1 MPDPATGATI
11 HPFPVDRA
19 ERSLPR
25 SKYAHDNPHWAVS
38 SHRNAAIAAAL
49 HRACDFATCST
60 LVAAIIVSRND
71 FAYFRDRA
79 RRPNS
84 I

>member
-1 MPDPATGATI
+1 MKQTGDEFLIREQLSGSGLQPD
-11 HPFPVDRA
+11 V
-19 ERSLPR
+19 
-25 SKYAHDNPHWAVS
+25 AVS

-49 HRACDFATCST
+49 HRACDFAACST
-60 LVAAIIVSRND
+60 LVAAIIFSRND